1 MFKMFKLDPARKLA
15 QQYQALLQQA
25 MEAQRSGDIKR
36 YSELTEAAEKIGVEL
51 ENLERK

>member
-1 MFKMFKLDPARKLA
+1 MFKIFKPDPARKLN

-36 YSELTEAAEKIGVEL
+36 YSELTHAAEKIGVEL
-51 ENLERK
+51 EKLEKK